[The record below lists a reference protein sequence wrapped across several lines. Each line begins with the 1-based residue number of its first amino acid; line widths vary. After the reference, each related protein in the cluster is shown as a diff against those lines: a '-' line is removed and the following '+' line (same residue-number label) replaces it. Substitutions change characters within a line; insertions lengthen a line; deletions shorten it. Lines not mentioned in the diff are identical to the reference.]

1 MELPI
6 LISNKDLT
14 NFEYTGEI
22 PEGIIIPK
30 GTEFE
35 AIGMLIRDN
44 GEVLFNCD
52 AILEDK
58 EIHIWLKA
66 SDCEEK
72 DDIYFY

>member
-1 MELPI
+1 MRPPTLVT
-6 LISNKDLT
+6 NKDLT
-14 NFEYTGEI
+14 NFEYTEI
-22 PEGIIIPK
+22 PEGITIPK

-52 AILEDK
+52 AVVNNTA
-58 EIHIWLKA
+58 IHVWLKA

-72 DDIYFY
+72 DDIFFD